1 MTSFDDLSILLSQ
14 LSVQPEPSTVSS
26 PSEEIYPSS
35 ANDALTAAQQLCKL
49 KELRTSL
56 QQRLLLSLV
65 RIQHSQGTARKDVES
80 EVEEYRDLLD
90 GMDLLI
96 QRLSRTQY
104 MDIGDTGGVE
114 ERRGAYEL

>member
-1 MTSFDDLSILLSQ
+1 MTSFDDLSLLLSQ
-14 LSVQPEPSTVSS
+14 VSLHSEPSTVSS
-26 PSEEIYPSS
+26 PSEEIYSS
-35 ANDALTAAQQLCKL
+35 PANDALTVAQQLHKL

-56 QQRLLLSLV
+56 QQRLVLSLV

-80 EVEEYRDLLD
+80 QAEEYRDLLD

-96 QRLSRTQY
+96 QRLSRAQY

-114 ERRGAYEL
+114 ERRGTYEL